1 MNSFRMDNRT
11 QGGLKISQ
19 QLTEPIFG
27 SDSIVLINLG
37 RKLSTKWRSFV
48 TAGRSR
54 NLGMPQMF
62 WQVGEMSAEK
72 EFNSY
77 GSGSAGLKNVGG
89 LVGL

>member
-1 MNSFRMDNRT
+1 M
-11 QGGLKISQ
+11 
-19 QLTEPIFG
+19 
-27 SDSIVLINLG
+27 
-37 RKLSTKWRSFV
+37 

-89 LVGL
+89 LVVL